1 MDATSVVTLTPL
13 LCPSC
18 GAPVP
23 LGDGDASDCTHC
35 RTRVEIPASYR
46 ELRTTARVAGDDH
59 QEAEQLYRA
68 LGTPPNETLYRVGG
82 GVRSVVGALSIAGS
96 GFIRIWRVAL
106 VDIGPSLVSGDVDGA
121 GLAIFAAIA
130 LAPVIVVC
138 GMLYGLDYLMMSA
151 SPTTNLLAADLVV
164 GAVLYAMIV
173 VAGLRLLSQER
184 AALRLRLQAELVAQ
198 PPPHPG
204 GPALC
209 RACGAALTVAT
220 DAVGVRC
227 DYCSADNLV
236 ALPAWLVG
244 QTVVQGGES
253 HGKIQEAIG
262 EVSGERVMSGR
273 RAVNAAL
280 LGLLIFPVVFFC
292 AEIVF
297 WLFDPR

>member
-1 MDATSVVTLTPL
+1 MDATPVVTLTPL

-68 LGTPPNETLYRVGG
+68 LGTPPNETLYRVAGS
-82 GVRSVVGALSIAGS
+82 VRSVVGALSIAGS

-106 VDIGPSLVSGDVDGA
+106 VDIGPSLVSGEVDGA

-130 LAPVIVVC
+130 LAPIIVVC
-138 GMLYGLDYLMMSA
+138 GMLYGLDYLVMSA

-209 RACGAALTVAT
+209 RACGAALTVAA
-220 DAVGVRC
+220 DALGVRC

-273 RAVNAAL
+273 RAVNAVL